1 MLALDGEG
9 VLYAAI
15 DNSATRR
22 VVIKEYVPV
31 TICAA
36 RSRDGSVIPRQGRE
50 VLFKTTRMD
59 FVDLYR
65 SLVALGRNDGLV
77 QVLDLI
83 EENNT
88 AYAVREPDEGTPLLT
103 YLEQRAQPLTQS
115 EALLLLR
122 PVVYGVEAMHRMGL
136 LHRGISPET
145 VFITKTGS
153 AKLSGY
159 ATLGLRTADS
169 ELKSQMFDG
178 YAAPEQYAVAEF
190 DGKYTDIYGLGALFY
205 RVLTGKTPVPA
216 NLRRMNDTLPPAHTV
231 DKEIP
236 GFVSAAIA
244 RAMRLAPGER
254 MPVCVR
260 PSCGDHCAG
269 KGRGRLQADAASNQI
284 SRAGCGGA
292 CAGGGGVH
300 LGHRVRL
307 RWWRSIFIVVVLLV
321 LRHLRELRQF

>member
-1 MLALDGEG
+1 MGEQIVCSNCLSNADSGLPACPYCGQSFENTNPAGTLPVNTLLAGRYTIGRVLALDGEG

-122 PVVYGVEAMHRMGL
+122 PVVYGVEAMHRMGPAAPGHQPRDGVHHQNGL
-136 LHRGISPET
+136 GQAFGLCHAGPAHRGQ
-145 VFITKTGS
+145 
-153 AKLSGY
+153 
-159 ATLGLRTADS
+159 R
-169 ELKSQMFDG
+169 
-178 YAAPEQYAVAEF
+178 AEEP
-190 DGKYTDIYGLGALFY
+190 D
-205 RVLTGKTPVPA
+205 V
-216 NLRRMNDTLPPAHTV
+216 RRL
-231 DKEIP
+231 
-236 GFVSAAIA
+236 
-244 RAMRLAPGER
+244 
-254 MPVCVR
+254 C
-260 PSCGDHCAG
+260 CAG
-269 KGRGRLQADAASNQI
+269 AVRRGGI
-284 SRAGCGGA
+284 
-292 CAGGGGVH
+292 
-300 LGHRVRL
+300 
-307 RWWRSIFIVVVLLV
+307 
-321 LRHLRELRQF
+321 

>member
-1 MLALDGEG
+1 MTTTCRTCGITSKTKRTLTADGAQHEPEQKGDISRGRTDRLQQLPVQRGFGACPACPYCGQSFENTNPAGTLPVNTLLAGRYTIGRVLALDGEG

-103 YLEQRAQPLTQS
+103 YLEQR
-115 EALLLLR
+115 
-122 PVVYGVEAMHRMGL
+122 
-136 LHRGISPET
+136 
-145 VFITKTGS
+145 
-153 AKLSGY
+153 
-159 ATLGLRTADS
+159 
-169 ELKSQMFDG
+169 
-178 YAAPEQYAVAEF
+178 
-190 DGKYTDIYGLGALFY
+190 
-205 RVLTGKTPVPA
+205 
-216 NLRRMNDTLPPAHTV
+216 
-231 DKEIP
+231 
-236 GFVSAAIA
+236 
-244 RAMRLAPGER
+244 
-254 MPVCVR
+254 
-260 PSCGDHCAG
+260 PS
-269 KGRGRLQADAASNQI
+269 R
-284 SRAGCGGA
+284 
-292 CAGGGGVH
+292 
-300 LGHRVRL
+300 
-307 RWWRSIFIVVVLLV
+307 
-321 LRHLRELRQF
+321 